1 MLPTR
6 KRCRSLFLAV
16 AVLGMAAT
24 GVPAGTA
31 LAQTVSSVTLVWTAP
46 GDDGVS
52 GRATRYDLRY
62 SVNAITG
69 TDTLGWWH
77 AATIVNMSAKVP
89 SASGTLDSWV
99 LSGLTPGVR
108 YYAVLRTADEV
119 PNWSTY
125 SNVASFTLGDQTP
138 PHQVVD
144 LIAR

>member
-6 KRCRSLFLAV
+6 KRCRSLLLAV

-24 GVPAGTA
+24 VSSAGPA
-31 LAQTVSSVTLVWTAP
+31 LAQVVGSTTLVWTAP
-46 GDDGVS
+46 GDDGTS

-62 SVNAITG
+62 SANAISG

-89 SASGTLDSWV
+89 SAAGTLESIGV
-99 LSGLTPGVR
+99 GGLTFGVR
-108 YYAVLRTADEV
+108 YYFLLRTADEV
-119 PNWSTY
+119 PNWSAY
-125 SNVASFTLGDQTP
+125 SNMVSFMLGDLTP
-138 PHQVVD
+138 PRQVVD